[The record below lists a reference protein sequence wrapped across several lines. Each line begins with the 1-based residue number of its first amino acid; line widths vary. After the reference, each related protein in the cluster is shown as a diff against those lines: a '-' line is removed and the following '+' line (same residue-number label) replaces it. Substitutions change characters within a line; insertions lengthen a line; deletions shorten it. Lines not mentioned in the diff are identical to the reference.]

1 MNELAPTPSDKGVP
15 ATTVADTPFSYSS
28 VAAPETLKNLEF
40 DRALEAVAA
49 YAVSGLGAESLR
61 QRTPHDS
68 PEWIE
73 SELACAAELQRVW
86 EAGDE
91 FAPENIP
98 DIRASLETLQTPGS
112 VLESKSLVSMQY
124 AIAAMRRVRAGLD
137 RISGDAPLVGAFAV
151 ELPPAELERRIERAI
166 DPDGSVRD
174 DASPTLA
181 RARRKIRE
189 TPATRMLK

>member
-1 MNELAPTPSDKGVP
+1 MPRPPSTWAWRWNTVWPPSALVLMTTRYP
-15 ATTVADTPFSYSS
+15 ASPSPS
-28 VAAPETLKNLEF
+28 PKNLEF

-98 DIRASLETLQTPGS
+98 DIRASLETTTSYIGQST
-112 VLESKSLVSMQY
+112 
-124 AIAAMRRVRAGLD
+124 
-137 RISGDAPLVGAFAV
+137 
-151 ELPPAELERRIERAI
+151 
-166 DPDGSVRD
+166 
-174 DASPTLA
+174 
-181 RARRKIRE
+181 
-189 TPATRMLK
+189 